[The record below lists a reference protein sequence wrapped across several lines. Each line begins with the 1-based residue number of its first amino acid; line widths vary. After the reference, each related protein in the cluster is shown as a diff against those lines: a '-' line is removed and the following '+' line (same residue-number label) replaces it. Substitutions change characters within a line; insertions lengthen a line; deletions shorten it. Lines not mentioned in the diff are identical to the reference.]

1 MENSDA
7 RQASSDDEEALI
19 EEFKQRPSTFP
30 NIGIDLRGY
39 EDEDFARSVGNEVL
53 AFLTLFGKILNLER
67 LHKAVVAY
75 DYPETLASLDRGVET
90 GLTLKPTKDDFAE
103 GIAMTPAIL
112 VDGEPRS
119 VMVLNAFHM
128 AALAYPDDP
137 KCTEYRERMIH
148 TLAHESG
155 HVHDLGMQV
164 KMLPGVVLEL
174 KLPRREA
181 ALFSI
186 ASGCWDE
193 YIASR
198 LSACF
203 GRDFATKDF
212 EETFSSS
219 LEQVTERGDTE
230 IKQYRIHA
238 DLTELVNKVTR
249 ISSYKFDYSAPVVL
263 RRMV

>member
-1 MENSDA
+1 
-7 RQASSDDEEALI
+7 
-19 EEFKQRPSTFP
+19 
-30 NIGIDLRGY
+30 
-39 EDEDFARSVGNEVL
+39 
-53 AFLTLFGKILNLER
+53 
-67 LHKAVVAY
+67 
-75 DYPETLASLDRGVET
+75 
-90 GLTLKPTKDDFAE
+90 
-103 GIAMTPAIL
+103 
-112 VDGEPRS
+112 
-119 VMVLNAFHM
+119 M

-238 DLTELVNKVTR
+238 DLTELVNRVTR